1 MKKRLVATLLVV
13 LMCSV
18 VLSACSAL
26 EGLEKDIQ
34 VSLNVNGEIVGTYTV
49 NSFNNAVVDEPAAPS
64 GKSFLGWSAHS
75 DWESMDINQALLSK
89 NKTLLRYAEIKD
101 FAKDGNVTLYAV
113 FGQIPRHDVA
123 IAWYNKEATSGLN
136 QSIMDNFT
144 TALKNFLQ
152 GKGYNVGEMDIVVR
166 AYDGNVG
173 TSCGNIKADADI
185 DIMVGWAARSNI
197 EGTGGLIAG
206 KDFLQN
212 YGNITLNGA
221 PKARYSAK
229 LYDSDLVNTVYQWIL
244 ETYGR
249 DGATKDYDVA
259 DTPDPTPDP
268 DPTPNPDPNPDKITL
283 TDYKLVVSVWNNS
296 KNEWI
301 TTDQVAKLEADFA
314 EYLKKAGVDTTKLQ
328 IEYRIETDVAS
339 VVNLGAAVTKAGDVD
354 FVLAC
359 GPNVESKGGLTN
371 LEKLQVAASPYMSAN
386 RYIAVLNKSTPRQ
399 LATILYKFISGQDY
413 PTTNPTPDPD
423 PTPNPEPTRETIVVA
438 WYNNTKSGLTQAIMD
453 DFVTALKA
461 YLTSQGKDLT
471 KIDIVVRA
479 YDGKVGASCSAIKAA
494 GDVDIMIGWASTTNI
509 VGTGGLTAGTDF
521 LQNYGDITLTGSTTA
536 RHAARLADD
545 ELTKLVYN
553 WILTTY
559 GGTDGATKDY
569 DVADAAEG
577 GSN

>member
-75 DWESMDINQALLSK
+75 DWEGMDINQALLSK
-89 NKTLLRYAEIKD
+89 NKTLLRYAELKD
-101 FAKDGNVTLYAV
+101 IAVDGKVTLYAV
-113 FGQIPRHDVA
+113 FGQIPRHDLA
-123 IAWYNKEATSGLN
+123 IAWYNKEGTSGLN

-144 TALKNFLQ
+144 TALKDFLQ
-152 GKGYNVGEMDIVVR
+152 GKGYNVDEMDIVVR

-206 KDFLQN
+206 QDFLQN

-244 ETYGR
+244 ETYGGE
-249 DGATKDYDVA
+249 GAKKDYDVN
-259 DTPDPTPDP
+259 DTPD
-268 DPTPNPDPNPDKITL
+268 
-283 TDYKLVVSVWNNS
+283 
-296 KNEWI
+296 
-301 TTDQVAKLEADFA
+301 
-314 EYLKKAGVDTTKLQ
+314 
-328 IEYRIETDVAS
+328 
-339 VVNLGAAVTKAGDVD
+339 
-354 FVLAC
+354 
-359 GPNVESKGGLTN
+359 
-371 LEKLQVAASPYMSAN
+371 
-386 RYIAVLNKSTPRQ
+386 
-399 LATILYKFISGQDY
+399 
-413 PTTNPTPDPD
+413 PTPDPD

-438 WYNNTKSGLTQAIMD
+438 WYNKETTSGLNQKIMD
-453 DFVTALKA
+453 DFQTALKA
-461 YLTSQGKDLT
+461 YLTAEGKDLS
-471 KIDIVVRA
+471 KIDIVIRA
-479 YDGKVGASCSAIKAA
+479 YDGDVATSCANIKAA
-494 GDVDIMIGWASTTNI
+494 NDVDIMVGWAKGSNLSSKAGW
-509 VGTGGLTAGTDF
+509 VAGTDF
-521 LQNYGDITLTGSTTA
+521 LQNYGNITLTGSSTA
-536 RHAARLADD
+536 RYAARIADD

-569 DVADAAEG
+569 DVADTAEG
-577 GSN
+577 GSK

>member
-75 DWESMDINQALLSK
+75 DWESMDINEALLSK

-113 FGQIPRHDVA
+113 FGQIPRHDLA

-144 TALKNFLQ
+144 TALKDFLQ
-152 GKGYNVGEMDIVVR
+152 GKGYNVDEMDIVVR

-185 DIMVGWAARSNI
+185 DIMVGWAARGNI

-212 YGNITLNGA
+212 YGNITLSGA

-244 ETYGR
+244 TTYGGE
-249 DGATKDYDVA
+249 GATKDYDVA

-359 GPNVESKGGLTN
+359 GANVESKGGLTN
-371 LEKLQVAASPYMSAN
+371 LEKLQVAASPYMSAK

-413 PTTNPTPDPD
+413 PTVEPTPNPDPTPDPD
-423 PTPNPEPTRETIVVA
+423 PNPTKETIVVA

-461 YLTSQGKDLT
+461 HLTSQGKDVS
-471 KIDIVVRA
+471 KIDIVIRA

-494 GDVDIMIGWASTTNI
+494 GDVDIMVGWYTASNL

-521 LQNYGDITLTGSTTA
+521 QTTATSLLRVLRRLATRQELPTANLQNSSTIG
-536 RHAARLADD
+536 
-545 ELTKLVYN
+545 Y
-553 WILTTY
+553 
-559 GGTDGATKDY
+559 
-569 DVADAAEG
+569 
-577 GSN
+577 

>member
-1 MKKRLVATLLVV
+1 
-13 LMCSV
+13 
-18 VLSACSAL
+18 
-26 EGLEKDIQ
+26 
-34 VSLNVNGEIVGTYTV
+34 
-49 NSFNNAVVDEPAAPS
+49 
-64 GKSFLGWSAHS
+64 
-75 DWESMDINQALLSK
+75 MDINQALLSK

-185 DIMVGWAARSNI
+185 DIMVGWAARGNI

-212 YGNITLNGA
+212 YGNITLSGA

-244 ETYGR
+244 TTYGGE
-249 DGATKDYDVA
+249 GATKDYDVA
-259 DTPDPTPDP
+259 DTPDPTP

-296 KNEWI
+296 KNAWI

-359 GPNVESKGGLTN
+359 GANVESKGGLTN

-386 RYIAVLNKSTPRQ
+386 RYIAVLNKDNPRQ

-413 PTTNPTPDPD
+413 PTVEPTPDPD
-423 PTPNPEPTRETIVVA
+423 PTPDPEPTRETIVVA
-438 WYNNTKSGLTQAIMD
+438 WYNKEATSGLTQAIMD

-461 YLTSQGKDLT
+461 HLTSQGKDVS
-471 KIDIVVRA
+471 KIDIVIRA

-494 GDVDIMIGWASTTNI
+494 GDVDIMVSWASTTNI
-509 VGTGGLTAGTDF
+509 VGIGGLTAGTDF

-536 RHAARLADD
+536 RYAARLADD

-569 DVADAAEG
+569 DVADTAEG
-577 GSN
+577 GSK

>member
-89 NKTLLRYAEIKD
+89 NKTLLRYAELKD
-101 FAKDGNVTLYAV
+101 IAVDGKVTLYAV
-113 FGQIPRHDVA
+113 FGQIPRHDLA
-123 IAWYNKEATSGLN
+123 IAWYNKEGTSGLN

-144 TALKNFLQ
+144 TALKDFLQ
-152 GKGYNVGEMDIVVR
+152 GKGYNVDEMDIVVR
-166 AYDGNVG
+166 AYDGNVI

-206 KDFLQN
+206 QDFLQN
-212 YGNITLNGA
+212 YGNITLSGA

-244 ETYGR
+244 ETYGGE
-249 DGATKDYDVA
+249 GATKDYDVA

-268 DPTPNPDPNPDKITL
+268 DP
-283 TDYKLVVSVWNNS
+283 
-296 KNEWI
+296 
-301 TTDQVAKLEADFA
+301 
-314 EYLKKAGVDTTKLQ
+314 
-328 IEYRIETDVAS
+328 
-339 VVNLGAAVTKAGDVD
+339 
-354 FVLAC
+354 
-359 GPNVESKGGLTN
+359 
-371 LEKLQVAASPYMSAN
+371 
-386 RYIAVLNKSTPRQ
+386 
-399 LATILYKFISGQDY
+399 
-413 PTTNPTPDPD
+413 NPTK
-423 PTPNPEPTRETIVVA
+423 ETIVVA

-461 YLTSQGKDLT
+461 HLTSQGKDLT

-479 YDGKVGASCSAIKAA
+479 YDGKVGESCAAIKAA
-494 GDVDIMIGWASTTNI
+494 GDVDIMVGWSTKSNL

-536 RHAARLADD
+536 RYAARIADD

-577 GSN
+577 GSK

>member
-1 MKKRLVATLLVV
+1 MATLLVV

-75 DWESMDINQALLSK
+75 DWESMDINEALLSK

-144 TALKNFLQ
+144 TALKDFLQ
-152 GKGYNVGEMDIVVR
+152 GKGYNVDEMDIVVR

-212 YGNITLNGA
+212 YGNITLSGA

-244 ETYGR
+244 TTYGG

-268 DPTPNPDPNPDKITL
+268 DPTPTPDPNPDKITL

-339 VVNLGAAVTKAGDVD
+339 VANLGAAVTKAGDVD

-359 GPNVESKGGLTN
+359 GANVESKGGLTN
-371 LEKLQVAASPYMSAN
+371 LEKLQVAASPYMSAK
-386 RYIAVLNKSTPRQ
+386 RYIAVLNKDNPRQ
-399 LATILYKFISGQDY
+399 LATILYKFISGKDY
-413 PTTNPTPDPD
+413 PTTNPTP
-423 PTPNPEPTRETIVVA
+423 TPNPEPTSETIVVA

-461 YLTSQGKDLT
+461 HLTSQGKDLT

-479 YDGKVGASCSAIKAA
+479 YDGKVGESCAAIKAA
-494 GDVDIMIGWASTTNI
+494 GDVDIMVGWASTTNI

-521 LQNYGDITLTGSTTA
+521 LQNYGNITLAGSSKA
-536 RHAARLADD
+536 RYAARIADD
-545 ELTKLVYN
+545 ELAKLVYN

-569 DVADAAEG
+569 DVADNAEG
-577 GSN
+577 GSK

>member
-75 DWESMDINQALLSK
+75 DWESMDINEALLSK
-89 NKTLLRYAEIKD
+89 NKTLLRYAEIRD
-101 FAKDGNVTLYAV
+101 FEKDGSVTLYAV

-144 TALKNFLQ
+144 TALKDFLQ
-152 GKGYNVGEMDIVVR
+152 GKGYNVDEMDIVVR

-212 YGNITLNGA
+212 YGNITLSGA

-244 ETYGR
+244 TTYGGE
-249 DGATKDYDVA
+249 GATKDYDVA

-268 DPTPNPDPNPDKITL
+268 DPTPTPNPNPDKITL

-314 EYLKKAGVDTTKLQ
+314 EYLKKQ
-328 IEYRIETDVAS
+328 
-339 VVNLGAAVTKAGDVD
+339 
-354 FVLAC
+354 VLIRLSC
-359 GPNVESKGGLTN
+359 
-371 LEKLQVAASPYMSAN
+371 
-386 RYIAVLNKSTPRQ
+386 KS
-399 LATILYKFISGQDY
+399 S
-413 PTTNPTPDPD
+413 
-423 PTPNPEPTRETIVVA
+423 
-438 WYNNTKSGLTQAIMD
+438 
-453 DFVTALKA
+453 TALKR
-461 YLTSQGKDLT
+461 T
-471 KIDIVVRA
+471 
-479 YDGKVGASCSAIKAA
+479 
-494 GDVDIMIGWASTTNI
+494 
-509 VGTGGLTAGTDF
+509 
-521 LQNYGDITLTGSTTA
+521 LQA
-536 RHAARLADD
+536 
-545 ELTKLVYN
+545 
-553 WILTTY
+553 
-559 GGTDGATKDY
+559 
-569 DVADAAEG
+569 
-577 GSN
+577 

>member
-1 MKKRLVATLLVV
+1 
-13 LMCSV
+13 MCSV

-75 DWESMDINQALLSK
+75 DWEGMDINQALLSK
-89 NKTLLRYAEIKD
+89 NKTLLRYAELKD
-101 FAKDGNVTLYAV
+101 ITVDGKVTLYAV
-113 FGQIPRHDVA
+113 FGQIPRHDLA
-123 IAWYNKEATSGLN
+123 IAWYNKEGTSGLN

-144 TALKNFLQ
+144 TALKDFLQ
-152 GKGYNVGEMDIVVR
+152 GKGYNVDEMDIVVR

-206 KDFLQN
+206 QDFLQN

-244 ETYGR
+244 TTYGGEG
-249 DGATKDYDVA
+249 GATKDYDVA

-359 GPNVESKGGLTN
+359 GANVESKGGLTN

-386 RYIAVLNKSTPRQ
+386 RYIAVLNKDNPRQ
-399 LATILYKFISGQDY
+399 LATILYKFISGKDY
-413 PTTNPTPDPD
+413 PTTNPTPTPDPD
-423 PTPNPEPTRETIVVA
+423 PTPNPEPNPSKETIVVA
-438 WYNNTKSGLTQAIMD
+438 WYNKETTSGLNQSIMD
-453 DFVTALKA
+453 DFQTALKA
-461 YLTSQGKDLT
+461 YLTAQGKDLS
-471 KIDIVVRA
+471 KIDIVIRA
-479 YDGKVGASCSAIKAA
+479 YDGDVATSCANIKAA
-494 GDVDIMIGWASTTNI
+494 NDVDIMVGWAKGSNLSSKAGW
-509 VGTGGLTAGTDF
+509 VAGTDF
-521 LQNYGDITLTGSTTA
+521 LQNYGNITLTGSSTA
-536 RHAARLADD
+536 RYAARIADD

-569 DVADAAEG
+569 DVADTAEG
-577 GSN
+577 GSK

>member
-89 NKTLLRYAEIKD
+89 NKTLLRYAELKD
-101 FAKDGNVTLYAV
+101 IAVDGKVTLYAV
-113 FGQIPRHDVA
+113 FGQIPRHDLA
-123 IAWYNKEATSGLN
+123 IAWYNKEGTSGLN

-144 TALKNFLQ
+144 TALKDFLQ
-152 GKGYNVGEMDIVVR
+152 GKGYNVDEMDIVVR

-185 DIMVGWAARSNI
+185 DIMVGWATRSNI

-206 KDFLQN
+206 QDFLQN
-212 YGNITLNGA
+212 YGNITLSGA

-244 ETYGR
+244 ETYGGE
-249 DGATKDYDVA
+249 GATKDYDVA
-259 DTPDPTPDP
+259 DTPDP
-268 DPTPNPDPNPDKITL
+268 DPNP
-283 TDYKLVVSVWNNS
+283 
-296 KNEWI
+296 
-301 TTDQVAKLEADFA
+301 
-314 EYLKKAGVDTTKLQ
+314 TK
-328 IEYRIETDVAS
+328 
-339 VVNLGAAVTKAGDVD
+339 
-354 FVLAC
+354 
-359 GPNVESKGGLTN
+359 
-371 LEKLQVAASPYMSAN
+371 
-386 RYIAVLNKSTPRQ
+386 
-399 LATILYKFISGQDY
+399 
-413 PTTNPTPDPD
+413 
-423 PTPNPEPTRETIVVA
+423 ETIVVA

-461 YLTSQGKDLT
+461 HLTSQGKDVS
-471 KIDIVVRA
+471 KIDIVIRA
-479 YDGKVGASCSAIKAA
+479 YDGKVEASCSAIKAA
-494 GDVDIMIGWASTTNI
+494 GDVDIMVGWSTKSNL

-536 RHAARLADD
+536 RYAARIADD

-577 GSN
+577 GSK

>member
-1 MKKRLVATLLVV
+1 MKKRLMATLLVV

-75 DWESMDINQALLSK
+75 DWESMDINEALLSK

-144 TALKNFLQ
+144 TALKDFLQ
-152 GKGYNVGEMDIVVR
+152 GKGYNVDEMDIVVR

-212 YGNITLNGA
+212 YGNITLSGA

-244 ETYGR
+244 TTYGG

-268 DPTPNPDPNPDKITL
+268 DPTPTPDPNPDKITL

-339 VVNLGAAVTKAGDVD
+339 VANLGAAVTKAGDVD

-359 GPNVESKGGLTN
+359 GANVESKGGLTN
-371 LEKLQVAASPYMSAN
+371 LEKLQVAASPYMSAK
-386 RYIAVLNKSTPRQ
+386 RYIAVLNKDNPRQ
-399 LATILYKFISGQDY
+399 LATILYKFISGKDY
-413 PTTNPTPDPD
+413 PTTNPTP
-423 PTPNPEPTRETIVVA
+423 TPNPEPTSETIVVA

-461 YLTSQGKDLT
+461 HLTSQGKDLT

-479 YDGKVGASCSAIKAA
+479 YDGKVGESCAAIKAA
-494 GDVDIMIGWASTTNI
+494 GDVDIMVGWASTTNI

-521 LQNYGDITLTGSTTA
+521 LQNYGNITLAGSSKA
-536 RHAARLADD
+536 RYAARIADD
-545 ELTKLVYN
+545 ELAKLVYN

-569 DVADAAEG
+569 DVADNAEG
-577 GSN
+577 GSK

>member
-75 DWESMDINQALLSK
+75 DWESMDINEALLSK

-101 FAKDGNVTLYAV
+101 FAKDGSVTLYAV
-113 FGQIPRHDVA
+113 FGQIPRHDLA

-144 TALKNFLQ
+144 TALKDFLQ
-152 GKGYNVGEMDIVVR
+152 GKGYNVDEMDIVVR

-206 KDFLQN
+206 QDFLQN

-244 ETYGR
+244 ETYGGE
-249 DGATKDYDVA
+249 GATKDYDVA
-259 DTPDPTPDP
+259 DTPDPTP

-296 KNEWI
+296 KNAWI

-339 VVNLGAAVTKAGDVD
+339 VANLGAAVTKAGDVD

-359 GPNVESKGGLTN
+359 GANVESKGGLTN

-413 PTTNPTPDPD
+413 PTVE
-423 PTPNPEPTRETIVVA
+423 PTPNPEPNLETIVVA
-438 WYNNTKSGLTQAIMD
+438 WYNKEATSGLTQAIMD
-453 DFVTALKA
+453 DFATALKA
-461 YLTSQGKDLT
+461 HLTSQGKDLT
-471 KIDIVVRA
+471 KIDIVIRA

-494 GDVDIMIGWASTTNI
+494 GDVDIMVGWSTTSNL

-536 RHAARLADD
+536 RYAARIADD

-569 DVADAAEG
+569 DVADTAEG
-577 GSN
+577 GSK